1 MEENRILIKTNTTLS
16 AKSFREM
23 YFHYFFL
30 RASSIIIIAVLLSYF
45 VFAVTMS
52 LYYYIAHGVVYINYI
67 VLSGVFLLLIA
78 YRPIQYFSYQRSAN
92 SNFPENKDPEKIDL
106 IIIEGKILNE
116 DGAEVFSLRAVRKVF
131 VLKNIIYLIAPA
143 KRILFLSREGFGE
156 GEEEKF
162 ISYLVS
168 SGIKVSLT
176 RAAKASPEKEDS
188 AS

>member
-1 MEENRILIKTNTTLS
+1 MEENRILLKTDTTLS
-16 AKSFREM
+16 AKFFREM

-30 RASSIIIIAVLLSYF
+30 RLSSVIILAVLVSYF
-45 VFAVTMS
+45 IFATTMA
-52 LYYYIAHGVVYINYI
+52 LYYFIGLGVVYINYI
-67 VLSGVFLLLIA
+67 VLAGVFLLLIA
-78 YRPIQYFSYQRSAN
+78 YRPIQYFSYRRSA
-92 SNFPENKDPEKIDL
+92 SANFPDTENPEKIKL
-106 IIIEGKILNE
+106 IIIDGKILNE

-176 RAAKASPEKEDS
+176 RAAKASPGKEDS